1 MEKEADVALTIPALV
16 AERIAAH
23 GNEIVLRKK
32 DRGIWQAVTWTQLG
46 SSVADVSR
54 GLAAIG
60 FGAGDVACV
69 LAETRPD
76 YVYVDLGILDVGGV
90 SGGIH
95 PAIEPEQLGEALQQ
109 SRCSVLFV
117 ENEEQLDKAL
127 LVRDRCPE
135 LQRII
140 IFDMKGLREFSDT
153 TCESYR
159 AFIARGAEHRTDSTA
174 AVTDDQPAI
183 LLLPQ
188 GRLLTHGD
196 VLHLLAQARSLLQ
209 PRVHDERLALLPMCS
224 VMEHVFGLYLALDA
238 QVISNYLESPDT
250 ILENLQEVQPTLLGA
265 DTQLWQLLYA
275 RATAVRRRCHPCAT
289 RPVSLGDRCWW
300 QHAATGLRV
309 ERGAARAWA
318 RPRSPRLCRC
328 CQTTARDPTMGSRT
342 RHRHPADRRPGDTGR
357 CHGCALPC
365 PDGRSVQHIEVHK
378 NI

>member
-1 MEKEADVALTIPALV
+1 VEKEADVALTIPALV

-23 GNEIVLRKK
+23 GNETVLRKK

-46 SSVADVSR
+46 SHVADVSR
-54 GLAAIG
+54 GLATIG

-76 YVYVDLGILDVGGV
+76 YVYVDLGILDAGGV

-95 PAIEPEQLGEALQQ
+95 PAIEPEQLGDALQQ

-127 LVRDRCPE
+127 LVRDRCAE

-140 IFDMKGLREFSDT
+140 IFDMKGLREFSDAM
-153 TCESYR
+153 CESYR
-159 AFIARGAEHRTDSTA
+159 SFIARGTEHRTDSTA

-196 VLHLLAQARSLLQ
+196 VLHLIAQGRSLLQ
-209 PRVHDERLALLPMCS
+209 PRARDERLALLPMCS

-250 ILENLQEVQPTLLGA
+250 VLENLQEVQPTLLGA

-275 RATAVRRRCHPCAT
+275 RATAAADGATRVQRSLYRWAIGAGGSVLPRVCVLNAVRRELGLGRVRCAYVGAT
-289 RPVSLGDRCWW
+289 KLPPEIQRWTSALGIDI
-300 QHAATGLRV
+300 QQIDGQATQGV
-309 ERGAARAWA
+309 AVDARY
-318 RPRSPRLCRC
+318 R
-328 CQTTARDPTMGSRT
+328 
-342 RHRHPADRRPGDTGR
+342 
-357 CHGCALPC
+357 ALMEEAY
-365 PDGRSVQHIEVHK
+365 GT
-378 NI
+378 